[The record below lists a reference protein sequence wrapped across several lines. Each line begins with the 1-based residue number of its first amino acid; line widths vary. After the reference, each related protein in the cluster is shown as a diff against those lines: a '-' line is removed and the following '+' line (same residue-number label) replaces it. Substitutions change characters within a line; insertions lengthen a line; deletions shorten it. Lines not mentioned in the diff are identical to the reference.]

1 VFAGGDAHR
10 GPGILIEAI
19 ADGRRGALSIDRYL
33 RGVDL
38 LTAREE
44 VPLPVVDLSEEEIGR
59 IVASGEIDLS
69 PRAVMSTVP
78 VAERLRDF
86 REVELSLTEDE
97 ARREAARCLEC
108 GICSECHLCVRVCK
122 AGAIDHQE
130 AFREEKIEVGSV
142 ILAPGYSLYNPMLS
156 PELGYGR
163 YPNVVTSMEFERML
177 SATGPFGGHLSRP
190 SDHGEPK
197 KIAFLQCVGSRNKTN
212 DYCSSVCCMY
222 AVKEAMLAKEHIP
235 DAECTVFQMDMR
247 AFGKGFDA
255 YYERGKKKGINHV
268 SCRISALEEDPL
280 TNDIIIRYRNGG
292 ADHAMHEDR
301 VDLAILS
308 VGICSPGQ
316 AGELAGAAGIE
327 LNRHGF
333 CSTQDFHPL
342 ETNRPGVYVCGSFAE
357 PKDIPDSVIQAGGA
371 AAKALALLGDARG
384 TLVRV
389 KDYPPEREISSGEEP
404 RIGVFVCSCGSNIA
418 ATVDVKAVVD
428 HALTLP
434 HVVHAENTIYT
445 CSADSLKTIQKR
457 LQELNL
463 NRLVVASCSPR
474 THEPLFQE
482 TIREAGL
489 NKYLFEMANIRDQCS
504 WVHMGETE
512 AATEKAKHLMAM
524 AVAGVARLEPLHRTE
539 RGLVKKCLVVG
550 GGLAGMTSA
559 LNLAQQGFPVTL
571 VEREKQMGGLLRR
584 RYFSAEGG
592 DPQQLLRDLATQMAA
607 HPLIDVL
614 CGYEAVKHGGAMGN
628 FQTTLAERGGPRQ
641 AVIEHGTTIIA
652 TGGREYRGKAH
663 LQGEDGRVI
672 AQEEMEEMLV
682 ARHPSII
689 EAGSLVMIQ
698 CAGPWD
704 DDPSVPFYCSRV
716 CCTSAIKNA
725 LKAKELN
732 PDIAIIILF
741 RDMRTY
747 GFKESLYTEARE
759 KGIVFIRFDDRN
771 RPLVSSVDGRLQV
784 EIEEPALRLP
794 LVLKPDMLVL
804 SQAVV
809 PPEGSR
815 ELANI
820 FKFPLSTEG
829 FFLEAHLKLRPV
841 DFASDGIYL
850 CGLAHYPKTLNETIA
865 QAEAAAARAA
875 GILSRDSL
883 MVGGVVAVVNG
894 ERCAACLTC
903 VRICPYGV
911 PAVNVKGEAEI
922 DIIQCKGCGTCA
934 AECPARAIDLMHFR
948 TSQLEAKVGALV
960 GG

>member
-1 VFAGGDAHR
+1 
-10 GPGILIEAI
+10 
-19 ADGRRGALSIDRYL
+19 
-33 RGVDL
+33 
-38 LTAREE
+38 
-44 VPLPVVDLSEEEIGR
+44 
-59 IVASGEIDLS
+59 
-69 PRAVMSTVP
+69 
-78 VAERLRDF
+78 
-86 REVELSLTEDE
+86 
-97 ARREAARCLEC
+97 
-108 GICSECHLCVRVCK
+108 
-122 AGAIDHQE
+122 
-130 AFREEKIEVGSV
+130 
-142 ILAPGYSLYNPMLS
+142 
-156 PELGYGR
+156 
-163 YPNVVTSMEFERML
+163 
-177 SATGPFGGHLSRP
+177 
-190 SDHGEPK
+190 
-197 KIAFLQCVGSRNKTN
+197 
-212 DYCSSVCCMY
+212 
-222 AVKEAMLAKEHIP
+222 
-235 DAECTVFQMDMR
+235 
-247 AFGKGFDA
+247 
-255 YYERGKKKGINHV
+255 
-268 SCRISALEEDPL
+268 
-280 TNDIIIRYRNGG
+280 
-292 ADHAMHEDR
+292 
-301 VDLAILS
+301 
-308 VGICSPGQ
+308 
-316 AGELAGAAGIE
+316 
-327 LNRHGF
+327 
-333 CSTQDFHPL
+333 
-342 ETNRPGVYVCGSFAE
+342 VYVCGSFAE

-445 CSADSLKTIQKR
+445 CSADSLKTIQMR

-883 MVGGVVAVVNG
+883 MVGGVVAVVDG

-903 VRICPYGV
+903 VRVCPYEV
-911 PAVNVKGEAEI
+911 PVVNVKGEAEI

-934 AECPARAIDLMHFR
+934 AECPARAIDLMHF
-948 TSQLEAKVGALV
+948 TTGQLEAKVGALV